1 MDSSKSTRRCGS
13 ITRPPFLA
21 EGMHRDKLLTL
32 LTGYADRYPDEDV
45 TRRFRAFVEGQP
57 RCFERDCWDD
67 GHVTGSAVVL
77 DKAGTSM
84 LMTHHAKLGRWL
96 QLGGH
101 SDGESDPLAV
111 ACREATE
118 ESGLSVVPIQD
129 EILDLDIHAIPV
141 RGADPAHFHYDVRFL
156 LQVDRPGA
164 LQVTHESLALRWV
177 SLGNIE
183 AVTNEESVLRM
194 VRKYLS
200 REGWV
205 P

>member
-1 MDSSKSTRRCGS
+1 
-13 ITRPPFLA
+13 
-21 EGMHRDKLLTL
+21 MHRDKLLTL
-32 LTGYADRYPDEDV
+32 LAGYADRYPDEDT
-45 TRRFRAFVEGQP
+45 TRRFRTFVEGQP

-77 DKAGTSM
+77 DSAGTSM

-101 SDGESDPLAV
+101 ADGDPDPLAV

-129 EILDLDIHAIPV
+129 EILDLDIHTIPP
-141 RGADPAHFHYDVRFL
+141 RGPDPAHFHYDVRFL
-156 LQVDRPGA
+156 LKAERPGS

-177 SLGNIE
+177 PLGNIE

-194 VRKYLS
+194 VRKSLGRKVLTPS
-200 REGWV
+200 RNSE
-205 P
+205 